1 MDIKTINYMLNGK
14 GRVVIL
20 VVLLIKNAQYEWV
33 NIFWIRNPESKVELD
48 LSNYVSKAD
57 LENATGVNTSKFA

>member
-20 VVLLIKNAQYEWV
+20 VVLLIKNAQYE
-33 NIFWIRNPESKVELD
+33 
-48 LSNYVSKAD
+48 
-57 LENATGVNTSKFA
+57 